1 MSTPLP
7 CLLGSLEA
15 RSRGVVGP
23 WSWHDSECSTC
34 VDLEGA
40 RRCPR
45 WNCIDILVVAW
56 CGHLLQISVILQAK
70 EGRQHVFRVGTG
82 A

>member
-7 CLLGSLEA
+7 CLRGSLKA
-15 RSRGVVGP
+15 RSGGVVGP

-34 VDLEGA
+34 GP
-40 RRCPR
+40 RGCPTMPH
-45 WNCIDILVVAW
+45 WNCISILVVAW
-56 CGHLLQISVILQAK
+56 CGHLFQISVILQAK